1 MKDIKIKDLAKSVYR
16 DIHLEIEKKWIW
28 FNLDIDSNLEF
39 IEINTDKDKL
49 KQVLLNLLTNALKFT
64 KEWWNITFKISKNS
78 SKARFEIID
87 TWVWIPK
94 DKLDILFN
102 KFSQVE
108 SSMQRQN
115 TSWLGLWLAISKSV
129 LKEFNSEIKVE
140 SELDVG
146 SNFYFDLELK

>member
-1 MKDIKIKDLAKSVYR
+1 M
-16 DIHLEIEKKWIW
+16 
-28 FNLDIDSNLEF
+28 
-39 IEINTDKDKL
+39 
-49 KQVLLNLLTNALKFT
+49 NLLTNALKFT